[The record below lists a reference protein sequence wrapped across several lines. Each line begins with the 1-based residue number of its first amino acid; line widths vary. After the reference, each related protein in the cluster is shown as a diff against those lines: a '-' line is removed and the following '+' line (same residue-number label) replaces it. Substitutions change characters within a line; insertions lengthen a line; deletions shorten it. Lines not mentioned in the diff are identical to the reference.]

1 MGSVASG
8 AYALSI
14 VGLEC
19 HSANRVSGWKMVKK
33 DLETYHLA
41 DRRSI
46 RYLKRRDELFDPGW
60 FARNVQAVN

>member
-1 MGSVASG
+1 
-8 AYALSI
+8 
-14 VGLEC
+14 
-19 HSANRVSGWKMVKK
+19 MVKK